1 LGTTTVTCTATDS
14 AGNSAQCGFTVTTFD
29 FCLQDDSNPAT
40 ALSFNSQT
48 GDYRFCTG
56 GASFTGR
63 GTVVRQGLIVTL
75 THNPSDR
82 RVQARVEGAVNRAT
96 ASLQSPPGVIKGTIS
111 DRNLNNN
118 TCSCQ

>member
-1 LGTTTVTCTATDS
+1 
-14 AGNSAQCGFTVTTFD
+14 VTTFD

-56 GASFTGR
+56 GASFTGK
-63 GTVVRQGLIVTL
+63 GTVVKQGLLVTL
-75 THNPSDR
+75 THNPTDR
-82 RVQARVEGAVNRAT
+82 RVLARVEGATNRAT
-96 ASLQSPPGVIKGTIS
+96 ASLQSPPGIIKCTIT